1 MVKSAEVC
9 SAVVPHLQGAPIS
22 VGFIHSVFM
31 RANHEDK
38 QTMVGVLE
46 SLMASLDGWAEWGQ
60 AGKVF
65 RFAGDYARALT
76 CHERALQL
84 VVETEG
90 RDSAAYADLS
100 YSMSSTLDKA
110 GRYEEAIQH
119 CQEALR
125 VEELLFG
132 SDSEEVAG
140 TYYRMGWILNMQDKR
155 GEAIEWMTKA
165 LVIEEKTL
173 GRWHKSTA
181 ATLGG
186 LCSAYRGAGRLVEA
200 MDHAERGHAI
210 EERIFPAGSSTLG
223 INHYNWAEF
232 DSIWACR
239 MRRFFSLKRRA
250 TFLRTSWGRS
260 TATPFETAHSS
271 GWPSPPAAVRRRHAS
286 ISRKP
291 FNGSGKAR
299 SAQLTS
305 KPPRKPWPLCLS
317 IEGQLPHAVPVQEE
331 QALATRE
338 LHESTPSYRGNVP

>member
-125 VEELLFG
+125 VEELLYG

-223 INHYNWAEF
+223 INHYNMGRIRLDMGMPDEAVLQFEKAGGIF
-232 DSIWACR
+232 ENQLGPKHRNTLRNRTFIGMALTAC
-239 MRRFFSLKRRA
+239 
-250 TFLRTSWGRS
+250 GRQEE
-260 TATPFETAHSS
+260 ARKHLEETLQ
-271 GWPSPPAAVRRRHAS
+271 WQR
-286 ISRKP
+286 
-291 FNGSGKAR
+291 
-299 SAQLTS
+299 
-305 KPPRKPWPLCLS
+305 
-317 IEGQLPHAVPVQEE
+317 EGQVRPADLQATEE
-331 QALATRE
+331 ALAA
-338 LHESTPSYRGNVP
+338 LSLN